1 MPNRNNENEQIRNAA
16 EDASASVKSGVE
28 AAVKGF
34 ERVTDTVLG
43 FSGPKA
49 EELARQ
55 SSHNIEA
62 VSQASTVLVRG
73 FQEVSHEV
81 FELAQERLKKNTEA
95 LTRLEAQTF
104 ANSEA
109 IGRLEVQTSANTT
122 AIDRLTERLDRL
134 TQRFEGLTSAIG
146 SHQEALRLI
155 SQQHNEWREQMRI
168 IQTEIRDIWQ
178 YLNNQLR
185 NRGNGGGQN

>member
-1 MPNRNNENEQIRNAA
+1 MNSNDRLDR
-16 EDASASVKSGVE
+16 
-28 AAVKGF
+28 
-34 ERVTDTVLG
+34 
-43 FSGPKA
+43 
-49 EELARQ
+49 
-55 SSHNIEA
+55 IEA
-62 VSQASTVLVRG
+62 ILAATAVQQQA
-73 FQEVSHEV
+73 
-81 FELAQERLKKNTEA
+81 NTEA
-95 LTRLEAQTF
+95 LTRLEVLTF

-109 IGRLEVQTSANTT
+109 IGRLEVQTLANAT
-122 AIDRLTERLDRL
+122 AIDRLTERVDQLTERVDRL
-134 TQRFEGLTSAIG
+134 AQRFDGLVSAIG

>member
-1 MPNRNNENEQIRNAA
+1 MNSNDRLDR
-16 EDASASVKSGVE
+16 
-28 AAVKGF
+28 
-34 ERVTDTVLG
+34 
-43 FSGPKA
+43 
-49 EELARQ
+49 
-55 SSHNIEA
+55 IEA
-62 VSQASTVLVRG
+62 ILAATAVQQQA
-73 FQEVSHEV
+73 
-81 FELAQERLKKNTEA
+81 NTEA
-95 LTRLEAQTF
+95 LTRLEALTF

-109 IGRLEVQTSANTT
+109 IGRLEVQTQANAT
-122 AIDRLTERLDRL
+122 AIDRLTERIDQLTDRVDRL
-134 TQRFEGLTSAIG
+134 AQRFDGLVSAIQ

>member
-1 MPNRNNENEQIRNAA
+1 MN
-16 EDASASVKSGVE
+16 
-28 AAVKGF
+28 
-34 ERVTDTVLG
+34 
-43 FSGPKA
+43 
-49 EELARQ
+49 
-55 SSHNIEA
+55 SSDRLDRIEA
-62 VSQASTVLVRG
+62 ILAATAVQQQA
-73 FQEVSHEV
+73 
-81 FELAQERLKKNTEA
+81 NTEA

-109 IGRLEVQTSANTT
+109 IGRLEVQTLANAT
-122 AIDRLTERLDRL
+122 AIDRLTDRIDQLTDRVDRL
-134 TQRFEGLTSAIG
+134 AQRFDGLVSAIG

-155 SQQHNEWREQMRI
+155 SQQNNEWREQMRI

>member
-1 MPNRNNENEQIRNAA
+1 MN
-16 EDASASVKSGVE
+16 
-28 AAVKGF
+28 
-34 ERVTDTVLG
+34 
-43 FSGPKA
+43 
-49 EELARQ
+49 
-55 SSHNIEA
+55 SSDRLDRIEA
-62 VSQASTVLVRG
+62 ILAATAVQQQA
-73 FQEVSHEV
+73 
-81 FELAQERLKKNTEA
+81 NTEA
-95 LTRLEAQTF
+95 LTRLEA
-104 ANSEA
+104 
-109 IGRLEVQTSANTT
+109 QTSANTT

-134 TQRFEGLTSAIG
+134 TQRFEGLTSAIQ

>member
-1 MPNRNNENEQIRNAA
+1 MNSNDRLDR
-16 EDASASVKSGVE
+16 
-28 AAVKGF
+28 
-34 ERVTDTVLG
+34 
-43 FSGPKA
+43 
-49 EELARQ
+49 
-55 SSHNIEA
+55 IEA
-62 VSQASTVLVRG
+62 ILAATAVQQQA
-73 FQEVSHEV
+73 
-81 FELAQERLKKNTEA
+81 NTEA

-109 IGRLEVQTSANTT
+109 IGRLEAQTFANAT
-122 AIDRLTERLDRL
+122 AIDRLTERIDQLTERVDRV
-134 TQRFEGLTSAIG
+134 TSRFDGLVSAIQ

>member
-1 MPNRNNENEQIRNAA
+1 MN
-16 EDASASVKSGVE
+16 
-28 AAVKGF
+28 
-34 ERVTDTVLG
+34 
-43 FSGPKA
+43 
-49 EELARQ
+49 
-55 SSHNIEA
+55 SSDRLDRIEA
-62 VSQASTVLVRG
+62 ILAATAVQQQA
-73 FQEVSHEV
+73 
-81 FELAQERLKKNTEA
+81 NTEA
-95 LTRLEAQTF
+95 LTRLEAQTSANSEAIGRLEALTF

-109 IGRLEVQTSANTT
+109 IGRLEVQTLANAT
-122 AIDRLTERLDRL
+122 AIDRLTERVDQLTDRVDQL
-134 TQRFEGLTSAIG
+134 AQRFDGLVSAIQ